1 MDVIVYLNARCK
13 EILSLLMSAN
23 THMTIDEIAKA
34 KTVSRR
40 SIYYDLC
47 KINEWLEYHKIP
59 QIEVERGKGIYLTP
73 EQNRLLAHLTDQPD
87 EAAGYVFSPGER
99 VRAMICMIGT
109 SLETIG
115 IEELMSFCQVSR
127 NTVFNDLKVATTL
140 LQKYDLHLQYETK
153 RGYRIEGDT
162 VCRRTVCLHYFYS
175 MISLYTSGV
184 LRLHNR
190 DTVQEQ
196 MDRFHAVENRLN
208 IHYPE
213 EMLLGLTTLMPG
225 MERGQDVLDLRDISI
240 REVVSSREF
249 SAVAEYFPHLIE
261 SEQIYL
267 AVHLMGTRVLGVGV
281 NVNRD
286 NDLYNAARS
295 LVAEFERMAD
305 VHFDYSTDVER
316 ALFMHLKS
324 SWYRFRYGIRMEG
337 APLVHDMLRTN
348 VELFEVT
355 KKACEYLETELALPI
370 SDSEVAYLALNF
382 AGYMRQSIHT
392 GDQLRILIV
401 CCQGMTTGH
410 MLRWE
415 ISSLLPKARVVDVV
429 AVQDVF
435 NVKDICDVV
444 ISTVPV
450 KSDVP
455 VQVVHPIMTDKER
468 IAVLRLGAGNAEIL
482 SAAESITPQE
492 IMNIVQ
498 KYVPVEAWSALCS
511 ELDQY
516 VEDKAK
522 RSLMLEARNNHGL
535 IRYLTVDKIRL
546 CDRNMEWREALHYVA
561 EPLVHR
567 GSIET
572 GYVDSIVSMIETMG
586 TYMFFVPGLILAHAK
601 PDHHVRH
608 MDVSVGVFRQP
619 VEFSQYRHA
628 KIIIMLAPVD
638 KDSHLEILRDIM
650 RVFAVQTR
658 IDDLQQAGSS
668 MGVLENLQKY
678 CFDSNSQ
685 YLEE

>member
-23 THMTIDEIAKA
+23 SHMTIDEIAKA

-73 EQNRLLAHLTDQPD
+73 EQHRMMAQLTEMPNQ
-87 EAAGYVFSPGER
+87 AAGYVFSPGER

-109 SLETIG
+109 SLDTIG
-115 IEELMSFCQVSR
+115 IDELMAFCQVSR
-127 NTVFNDLKVATTL
+127 NTVFNDLKVATAQ

-162 VCRRTVCLHYFYS
+162 VCRRTVCLHYFHS

-190 DTVQEQ
+190 DMVQEV
-196 MDRFHAVENRLN
+196 MDRFRGIESSLN
-208 IHYPE
+208 VRYPE
-213 EMLLGLTTLMPG
+213 EMLLGLASLMPS
-225 MERGQDVLDLRDISI
+225 MERGRDVLDLRDISI
-240 REVVSSREF
+240 REVVASREF
-249 SAVAEYFPHLIE
+249 AAVVEHFPHLIE

-267 AVHLMGTRVLGVGV
+267 AVHLMGTRVLGVSI

-286 NDLYNAARS
+286 NELYNAARS
-295 LVAEFERMAD
+295 LVAEFEKMAD
-305 VHFDYSTDVER
+305 VQFDYSTDVER

-324 SWYRFRYGIRMEG
+324 SWYRFRYGIRMDG

-355 KKACEYLETELALPI
+355 KKACEYLENELALPI

-382 AGYMRQSIHT
+382 AGYIRQSTHT

-415 ISSLLPKARVVDVV
+415 ISSLLPNARVVDVV

-455 VQVVHPIMTDKER
+455 VQVVHPVMTDKER
-468 IAVLRLGAGNAEIL
+468 IAVLRLGAGNVETL
-482 SAAESITPQE
+482 STVENVSPQE

-498 KYVPVEAWSALCS
+498 KYVPEESWSALCK

-516 VEDKAK
+516 VEEKAK

-546 CDRNMEWREALHYVA
+546 SDRDMEWREALSYVA
-561 EPLVHR
+561 EPLVRR
-567 GSIET
+567 GSIEPA
-572 GYVDSIVSMIETMG
+572 YVDSIVSMIETMG
-586 TYMFFVPGLILAHAK
+586 TYMFFVPGLMLAHAK
-601 PDHHVRH
+601 PDSWVKH

-619 VEFSQYRHA
+619 VQFSQYRHA

-668 MGVLENLQKY
+668 MEILENLQNY
-678 CFDSNSQ
+678 CFESNAQ
-685 YLEE
+685 FLDE